1 MWPQCDAAELFVFQE
16 NVLKEVLGVDVGGV
30 IIDRVNDGTDT
41 SFFGQNFLQTTAV
54 ADAFEVLKRLQ
65 SRFDQI
71 VVVSKCGQSTQD
83 RTKLWLA
90 HHDFYS
96 RTGIADSDLY
106 FCRERREKAPI
117 CQQLGVT
124 HFIDD
129 RLEVLGYLETVSNL
143 YLFQP
148 IESEVTRHSRFLPRV
163 KRMNSW
169 QDVLAEF
176 MTA

>member
-1 MWPQCDAAELFVFQE
+1 MRD
-16 NVLKEVLGVDVGGV
+16 VLGVDVGGV

-41 SFFGQNFLQTTAV
+41 SFFGRNFLLTAAV
-54 ADAFEVLKRLQ
+54 ADVFEVLKQLNE
-65 SRFDQI
+65 RFDKI
-71 VVVSKCGQSTQD
+71 VLVSKCGQSTQD
-83 RTKLWLA
+83 RTRQWLA
-90 HHDFYS
+90 HHNFYD
-96 RTGIADSDLY
+96 RTGLAEVDVH

-148 IESEVTRHSRFLPRV
+148 IESEVKRFSRFLPKV

-169 QDVLAEF
+169 QEVLRDL
-176 MTA
+176 TTT

>member
-1 MWPQCDAAELFVFQE
+1 MR
-16 NVLKEVLGVDVGGV
+16 EVLGVDVGGV

-41 SFFGQNFLQTTAV
+41 SFFGRNFLLTTAV
-54 ADAFEVLKRLQ
+54 ADVFEVLKQLNE
-65 SRFDQI
+65 RFDKI
-71 VVVSKCGQSTQD
+71 VLVSKCGQSTQD
-83 RTKLWLA
+83 RTRQWLA
-90 HHDFYS
+90 HHNFYD
-96 RTGIADSDLY
+96 RTGLAEVDVH

-148 IESEVTRHSRFLPRV
+148 IESEVKRFSRFLPKV

-169 QDVLAEF
+169 QEVLQDL
-176 MTA
+176 TTT

>member
-1 MWPQCDAAELFVFQE
+1 M
-16 NVLKEVLGVDVGGV
+16 KEVLGVDVGGV

-41 SFFGQNFLQTTAV
+41 SFFGRNFLQTTAV
-54 ADAFEVLKRLQ
+54 ANVFEVLKQLQ

-71 VVVSKCGQSTQD
+71 VLVSKCGQSTQD

-96 RTGIADSDLY
+96 RTGIAESDVY

-117 CQQLGVT
+117 CQQLGIT

-148 IESEVTRHSRFLPRV
+148 IEAEVKKHSRFLPRV

-169 QDVLAEF
+169 QEVLIELT
-176 MTA
+176 TA